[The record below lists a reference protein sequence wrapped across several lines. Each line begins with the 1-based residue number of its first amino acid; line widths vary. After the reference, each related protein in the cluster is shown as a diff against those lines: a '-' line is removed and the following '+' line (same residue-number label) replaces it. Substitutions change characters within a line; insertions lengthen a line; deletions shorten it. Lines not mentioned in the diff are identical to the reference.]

1 MQDTIANSFA
11 HLRFGVRT
19 DVGRKRR
26 NNEDAHGEWPAR
38 GVFCVADG
46 MGGLEAGE
54 VASRMVVEAVGEAV
68 GSWEADGAP
77 MPQSARLASLEHALA
92 EANERI
98 RVWAD
103 AEGKKGCGSTFV
115 GVCLDPGDASRATAL
130 HAGDSRVYRVRG
142 RRIVRITRDHSVATA
157 AGVRDERDL
166 NPAFRSL
173 VLRAVGVKD
182 EVEPERTSFSLEPG
196 DWILVCSDGLSRM
209 ADDRSIARV
218 LASAPDPDAAAD
230 ALVDLAND
238 RGGKDNVTALAIR
251 VGPVPPFASG
261 PSRFFSAH
269 RFLSR
274 LAAFLHLGRRPSE
287 PEPAST
293 T

>member
-1 MQDTIANSFA
+1 MEEAFRRFS
-11 HLRFGVRT
+11 FGVRT

-26 NNEDAHGEWPAR
+26 NNEDAHGEWPAL

-46 MGGLEAGE
+46 MGGLESGE

-68 GSWEADGAP
+68 GSWEPDGAP
-77 MPQSARLASLEHALA
+77 MPLAARLDSLEKSLA
-92 EANERI
+92 EANARI
-98 RVWAD
+98 RTWAD
-103 AEGKKGCGSTFV
+103 AEGKKSCGSTFA
-115 GVCLDPGDASRATAL
+115 GVCFDPDDPARAAAL

-142 RRIVRITRDHSVATA
+142 RKIVRITRDHSVAVA
-157 AGVRDERDL
+157 AGVKDERDL
-166 NPAFRSL
+166 NPALRSL
-173 VLRAVGVKD
+173 VLRAVGAKE
-182 EVEPERTSFSLEPG
+182 EVDPERTSFAVAPG
-196 DWILVCSDGLSRM
+196 DWILICSDGLSRM

-251 VGPVPPFASG
+251 VGPRPLSGAASAG
-261 PSRFFSAH
+261 SGFF
-269 RFLSR
+269 RRLFSR
-274 LAAFLHLGRRPSE
+274 LFSVRRSVRRSGNQATP
-287 PEPAST
+287 ST